1 MFFING
7 SDIGSL
13 CGLNPYQSQREIIT
27 NFIRKNN
34 PNIFEIIHRF
44 SPEECIH
51 WKERAKVVESKV
63 KTTIS
68 EAVLSNESLELIKS
82 EIKQTSKNIDK
93 DLAAITSEVFT
104 RRGTMDEKKSIDN
117 YEKQSN
123 TIVSNRN
130 SKLLKLTIQLEKDM
144 TIEIRGKIDGIED
157 DFVLEHKRRQRRL
170 FGKVPK
176 YENAQCHVYMKMTGL
191 EKAKLLETFG
201 TTSQI
206 HIINF
211 NESTWNDI
219 LERLKLFIKH
229 YNMISNLLNQAQSFE
244 DVESALNMSI
254 FDEKNMNKSSHTD
267 SFPFCLR

>member
-1 MFFING
+1 MFCING

-34 PNIFEIIHRF
+34 PHVFEIIHRF
-44 SPEECIH
+44 SPDECVH
-51 WKERAKVVESKV
+51 WKERAKMIESQV

-68 EAVLSNESLELIKS
+68 DAVSSNESLELIKS
-82 EIKQTSKNIDK
+82 EIRQTSKNIDK

-104 RRGTMDEKKSIDN
+104 RRGTIDEKKSIDK
-117 YEKQSN
+117 YEKESN

-130 SKLLKLTIQLEKDM
+130 SKLLILTIQLEKDI

-170 FGKVPK
+170 FGKVPM

-191 EKAKLLETFG
+191 EKTKLLETFD
-201 TTSQI
+201 TTSQV

-211 NESTWNDI
+211 NQSTWDDI
-219 LERLKLFIKH
+219 LERLKLFIQH
-229 YNMISNLLNQAQSFE
+229 YNMIANLLSQAQSFE
-244 DVESALNMSI
+244 DVENALNISI
-254 FDEKNMNKSSHTD
+254 IYPKKYMNILK
-267 SFPFCLR
+267 